1 MVSVLL
7 RPDSLM
13 GKHKKIQQSINE
25 NTLKYKTDTQEQQ
38 PFLPQMLLFFFLFL
52 KALRINGKST
62 ETYEELL

>member
-13 GKHKKIQQSINE
+13 GKHKEIQQSINE

-38 PFLPQMLLFFFLFL
+38 LFLPQMFFFSW
-52 KALRINGKST
+52 KHC
-62 ETYEELL
+62 E